1 MQLQKLFAITLSV
14 ASLGIAGCNQTQ
26 DLNAQAQPSAQT
38 TNQTPASPI
47 ETQTPAPSSE
57 APEREPD
64 VPYVPTP
71 NEVVVRML
79 ELAKVQKDDVLYDLG
94 SGDGRIVITAAQKYG
109 TRGTGIDINPERIR
123 EANANA
129 QKAGVTDKVQF
140 RQQDLFKTD
149 LSDATVV
156 TLYLLPDINVKL
168 RPQLFRQLK
177 PGTRIVSHDFDMGEW
192 KPERVVQVQGPNR
205 QHTLYYWVVPEKVP
219 ANLQ

>member
-1 MQLQKLFAITLSV
+1 MQLHKLLFVSLSV
-14 ASLGIAGCNQTQ
+14 VSFGIAGCNQQ
-26 DLNAQAQPSAQT
+26 RDFNAQAQPSAPT
-38 TNQTPASPI
+38 
-47 ETQTPAPSSE
+47 TQTPTSTPVQS
-57 APEREPD
+57 PERQPD

-109 TRGTGIDINPERIR
+109 TRGTGIDINPERIS

-129 QKAGVTDKVQF
+129 QKAGVTDKVTF

-156 TLYLLPDINVKL
+156 TLYLLPDINLKL

-192 KPERVVQVQGPNR
+192 KPERVVQVQGPTR
-205 QHTLYYWVVPEKVP
+205 QHTLYYWVVPEEIP
-219 ANLQ
+219 ANLK